1 MSNAEEIWKPREPTE
16 AEYTFQG
23 WFNWENKFGEFG
35 SPGYRDFIEPT
46 KIPSVFGDDNP
57 RDVSFTLY
65 RQEGDG
71 LLLCVV
77 ARYFDDAG
85 VRHPLLMLVH
95 PDHRGKGIATQVVL
109 RNEEKFINEE
119 AHVYGYTVEEFRA
132 MPRAERAALAVPLV
146 LDVPVNEAGAGFLT
160 HLSNVFYT
168 VEKDFTVEP

>member
-1 MSNAEEIWKPREPTE
+1 MSNTNEIWTPREPTDP
-16 AEYTFQG
+16 EYTFEG

-35 SPGYRDFIEPT
+35 TPGYFDYVESM
-46 KIPSVFGDDNP
+46 KIPGIFGDNEP
-57 RDVSFTLY
+57 REISFTLY

-71 LLLCVV
+71 LLLSVV

-132 MPRAERAALAVPLV
+132 LPRAERAALTVPQV
-146 LDVPVNEAGAGFLT
+146 LDVSVNEAGAGFLK
-160 HLSNVFYT
+160 HISNVFYT
-168 VEKDFTVEP
+168 VEKDFTQE